1 MANQSIIK
9 LFVPCILAA
18 TLACNNS
25 QQHVQDGVL
34 LEEYPVYTLTPQATT
49 VYTDFPVSLQGVQD
63 IELRAKVNGFIDDI
77 FVDEGQYV
85 TKGQLLFRIFAP
97 EYQEELARSSAAI
110 KSMEAELADA
120 QLLVDRTKPL
130 VDEGIMGKY
139 ELESALQNLANRN
152 AQLSQ
157 AKAIKNTA
165 SANVAYSQIRAPF
178 AGFIGLIPY
187 KTGSLVSSSS
197 IEPLSHLSDISK
209 IHAYFSI
216 NEKQFTRLLH
226 EAKNKSLVDH
236 LQQHAEIALIL
247 PDGNQFDQKG
257 KIDMIGGQV
266 DPKTGSIHL
275 RAVFQNPDGMMRSGN
290 SATLRMYEK
299 VQEAILIPQRATY
312 ELQGKKYVYKVD
324 NEGLVSSAPVS
335 IMDKTPSTEYF
346 IVSSGLQRG
355 EKIIAEGLA
364 NVKEGTKIKAVNK

>member
-1 MANQSIIK
+1 MVNQSIIK
-9 LFVPCILAA
+9 LLAPFILAA

-25 QQHVQDGVL
+25 QQHQQDDVSL
-34 LEEYPVYTLTPQATT
+34 AEYPVYTLTPQSTT

-97 EYQEELARSSAAI
+97 EYQEELARSSAAM
-110 KSMEAELADA
+110 KSMEAELAEA

-130 VDEGIMGKY
+130 VDEGIIGKY
-139 ELESALQNLANRN
+139 ELESALQNLANKN

-178 AGFIGLIPY
+178 AGVMGLIPY

-197 IEPLSHLSDISK
+197 IEPLSQLSDISK

-216 NEKQFTRLLH
+216 NEKQFTHLLH
-226 EAKNKSLVDH
+226 EAKNKSLVDY

-257 KIDMIGGQV
+257 KVDMIGGQV
-266 DPKTGSIHL
+266 DPKTGSINL
-275 RAVFQNPDGMMRSGN
+275 RAAFQNPEGTIRSGN

-324 NEGLVSSAPVS
+324 DEGLVSSAPVN
-335 IMDKTPSTEYF
+335 IMDKIPSNEYF

-355 EKIIAEGLA
+355 EKIIVEGLA
-364 NVKEGTKIKAVNK
+364 NVKDGTKIKAVNK

>member
-25 QQHVQDGVL
+25 QQHVEDDVS

-97 EYQEELARSSAAI
+97 EYQEELTRSSAAM

-120 QLLVDRTKPL
+120 QLLVDRTRPL
-130 VDEGIMGKY
+130 VDEGIIGKY
-139 ELESALQNLANRN
+139 ELESALQNLANKN

-197 IEPLSHLSDISK
+197 IEPLSLLSDISK

-216 NEKQFTRLLH
+216 NEKQFTQLLH
-226 EAKNKSLVDH
+226 EAKNKSLVDY
-236 LQQHAEIALIL
+236 LQQHTDLVLIL
-247 PDGNQFDQKG
+247 PDGSKFDQKG
-257 KIDMIGGQV
+257 KIDMISGQV
-266 DPKTGSIHL
+266 DAKTGSINL
-275 RAVFQNPDGMMRSGN
+275 RAAFQNPEGTIRSGN
-290 SATLRMYEK
+290 SATLRMYER
-299 VQEAILIPQRATY
+299 VPEALLIPQRATY
-312 ELQGKKYVYKVD
+312 ELQGKRYVFKVD
-324 NEGLVSSAPVS
+324 DKGIVSSAPVS
-335 IMDKTPSTEYF
+335 ILDKIPSNEYF

-355 EKIIAEGLA
+355 EKIIVEGLA
-364 NVKEGTKIKAVNK
+364 NVKEGMKIKTVNK